1 MRAANTAE
9 QALTIVERAFCA
21 IANVGNFTI
30 KIKGELSYFEVR
42 LNIIN
47 SGRTAAINY
56 MARANVVAIEV
67 VPENFRFADY
77 PNNNPPVFS
86 VIAPQSGVY
95 IPARIAI
102 QDAAAAHARRKRILI
117 YGWFEYNDLFEGS
130 QRHRGEFG
138 MELEFFSDPHVIP
151 EIISGNPNIINAF
164 NIIPYRGYNN
174 YDDNCL
180 YKPGTTSIANIGE
193 LPEPTIPPGVTIIG
207 RP

>member
-1 MRAANTAE
+1 MLSLMLVIL
-9 QALTIVERAFCA
+9 QL
-21 IANVGNFTI
+21 

-67 VPENFRFADY
+67 VPENFRSADY
-77 PNNNPPVFS
+77 PNNNPPAFS

-102 QDAAAAHARRKRILI
+102 QDAAAAHARRKEILI
-117 YGWFEYNDLFEGS
+117 YGWFEYNESLRGQPTS
-130 QRHRGEFG
+130 QRRIRNGARISF
-138 MELEFFSDPHVIP
+138 LDPHVIP